1 MLPRCRQNDTNLNL
15 KHDFMPNNTP
25 KNDGARAKATT
36 SQILAGLHTPPR
48 IDPKWKAHYDALI
61 DLREQLG
68 QRKGGL
74 TEIAKEEQQ
83 AFSLHM
89 ADAGTDEFDRDFALS
104 MISSDQNALYEI
116 EEALNRIRSGT
127 YGTCELSG
135 QLIEAERLTAIP
147 WTRFSA
153 EAQRELEA
161 SGSVARTRFGARG
174 SWNEPASSEESEG
187 GSDEAEAA

>member
-1 MLPRCRQNDTNLNL
+1 MA
-15 KHDFMPNNTP
+15 NNEQ
-25 KNDGARAKATT
+25 KNNESRAKATT
-36 SQILAGLHTPPR
+36 SQILAGLNTPPR
-48 IDPKWKAHYDALI
+48 IDPKWQTHYDALL
-61 DLREQLG
+61 DLRAQLG

-116 EEALNRIRSGT
+116 EEALRRIRAGT
-127 YGTCELSG
+127 YGVCELTG
-135 QLIEAERLTAIP
+135 KPIEAERLAAIP

-153 EAQRELEA
+153 EAQRELEQ
-161 SGSVARTRFGARG
+161 SGSVARTRLAARG
-174 SWNEPASSEESEG
+174 SWNEPSSASEDSEG
-187 GSDEAEAA
+187 GPDEAEAA

>member
-1 MLPRCRQNDTNLNL
+1 
-15 KHDFMPNNTP
+15 MPN
-25 KNDGARAKATT
+25 KNQNNESRAKATT
-36 SQILAGLHTPPR
+36 SQILAGILAPPR
-48 IDPKWKAHYDALI
+48 IDPKWKTHYDALI
-61 DLREQLG
+61 DLRAQLG

-74 TEIAKEEQQ
+74 SEIAKEEQQ

-116 EEALNRIRSGT
+116 EEALSRIRAGT
-127 YGTCELSG
+127 YGICELSG
-135 QLIEAERLTAIP
+135 KTIEAERLAAIP

-153 EAQRELEA
+153 DAQRELEA

-174 SWNEPASSEESEG
+174 SWNEPAASEDSEG
-187 GSDEAEAA
+187 GGDEAEAA

>member
-1 MLPRCRQNDTNLNL
+1 
-15 KHDFMPNNTP
+15 MPNNNN
-25 KNDGARAKATT
+25 KKIESRAKATT
-36 SQILAGLHTPPR
+36 SQILAGLTTPPR
-48 IDPKWKAHYDALI
+48 VDPKWKAHYDALV
-61 DLREQLG
+61 DLRAQLG

-74 TEIAKEEQQ
+74 SEIAKEEQQ

-116 EEALNRIRSGT
+116 EEALNRIRSGS
-127 YGTCELSG
+127 YGLCELTG
-135 QLIEAERLTAIP
+135 QPIEAERLAAIP

-153 EAQRELEA
+153 ESQRELERN
-161 SGSVARTRFGARG
+161 GSVARTRLAARG
-174 SWNEPASSEESEG
+174 SWNEPATASEESES

>member
-1 MLPRCRQNDTNLNL
+1 
-15 KHDFMPNNTP
+15 MPNQ
-25 KNDGARAKATT
+25 KHQDGARAKATT
-36 SQILAGLHTPPR
+36 TQILGAAPKPPR
-48 IDPKWKAHYDALI
+48 IDPKWKAHYDLLL
-61 DLREQLG
+61 DLRSQLG

-127 YGTCELSG
+127 YGVCEITG
-135 QLIEAERLTAIP
+135 KPIEAERLSAIP

-161 SGSVARTRFGARG
+161 TGSVSRTRLGQRG
-174 SWNEPASSEESEG
+174 SWGEPAGGEEDAGEG
-187 GSDEAEAA
+187 EAEAA

>member
-1 MLPRCRQNDTNLNL
+1 
-15 KHDFMPNNTP
+15 MPN
-25 KNDGARAKATT
+25 KNDNTNGSRAKATT
-36 SQILAGLHTPPR
+36 SQILAGLNTPPR
-48 IDPKWKAHYDALI
+48 VDPKWKTHYDALV
-61 DLREQLG
+61 DLRAQLG

-74 TEIAKEEQQ
+74 SEIAREEQQ

-116 EEALNRIRSGT
+116 EEALNRIRSGG
-127 YGTCELSG
+127 YGVCELTG
-135 QLIEAERLTAIP
+135 KAIEAERLAAIP

-153 EAQRELEA
+153 DAQRELERT
-161 SGSVARTRFGARG
+161 GSVSRTRLGARG
-174 SWNEPASSEESEG
+174 SWNEPSASSDEGEG

>member
-1 MLPRCRQNDTNLNL
+1 
-15 KHDFMPNNTP
+15 MPNKERN
-25 KNDGARAKATT
+25 NNESRAKATT
-36 SQILAGLHTPPR
+36 SQILAGLLNPPR
-48 IDPKWKAHYDALI
+48 IDPKWKGHYEALI
-61 DLREQLG
+61 DLRTQLG

-116 EEALNRIRSGT
+116 EEALSRIRAGN
-127 YGTCELSG
+127 YGICELTG
-135 QLIEAERLTAIP
+135 KPIEAERLAAIP

-161 SGSVARTRFGARG
+161 TGSVARTRFGQRG
-174 SWNEPASSEESEG
+174 SWNEPSSSEDAEG

>member
-1 MLPRCRQNDTNLNL
+1 
-15 KHDFMPNNTP
+15 MPNNDP
-25 KNDGARAKATT
+25 KNNGARAKATT
-36 SQILAGLHTPPR
+36 SQILAGVRPPPPL
-48 IDPKWKAHYDALI
+48 DPKWKIHYDALM
-61 DLREQLG
+61 DLSAQLG

-74 TEIAKEEQQ
+74 NEIAKEEQQ

-116 EEALNRIRSGT
+116 EEALNRIRSGS
-127 YGTCELSG
+127 YGVCELTG
-135 QLIEAERLTAIP
+135 KPIEAERLAAIP

-153 EAQRELEA
+153 DAQRELEE

-187 GSDEAEAA
+187 GTDEAEAA